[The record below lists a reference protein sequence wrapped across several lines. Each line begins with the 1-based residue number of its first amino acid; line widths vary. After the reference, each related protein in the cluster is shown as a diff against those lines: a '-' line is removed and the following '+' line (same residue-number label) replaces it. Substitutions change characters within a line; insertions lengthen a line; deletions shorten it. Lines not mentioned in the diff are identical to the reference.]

1 MTSLTSTP
9 PASVAPEPAAAPD
22 AGWDEP
28 VGVPPRGTVLL
39 LPGRG
44 ETPRTYG
51 RLGRRLAADAYRVRV
66 LDVDPGNPDGTR
78 ARLRAALADP
88 AVVAPRVLLGSDTG
102 ALAAATLVDE
112 GRSVGIGVGAV
123 ILAGPGAG
131 VAPGDWTDELAAR
144 TSCPTHRRVLAE
156 DPGFDRGALAR
167 RPEPSPWSDRVP
179 RADVPTLVL
188 QGDADPVV
196 PAEEVVAA
204 YEGRPH
210 TQVVLIRDGHHDVL
224 NDVSHRSV
232 AATIVLFLENLR
244 AGADRSPIVRTPVD
258 R

>member
-1 MTSLTSTP
+1 MTSLITP
-9 PASVAPEPAAAPD
+9 ADTTASPD
-22 AGWDEP
+22 LGWDEP
-28 VGVPPRGTVLL
+28 AGIPPRGTIYL

-66 LDVDPGNPDGTR
+66 LDVDPADPGGTGTR
-78 ARLRAALADP
+78 LREALADP
-88 AVVAPRVLLGSDTG
+88 AAVAPRVLLGSDTG
-102 ALAAATLVDE
+102 ALAAAALAGEVGPGGAGVD
-112 GRSVGIGVGAV
+112 AV

-131 VAPGDWTDELAAR
+131 VAPGGWEDELAAR
-144 TSCPTHRRVLAE
+144 TSCPAHRRVLAE

-167 RPEPSPWSDRVP
+167 RPEATAWSGRVP
-179 RADVPTLVL
+179 SADVPTLVL
-188 QGDADPVV
+188 QGDADPVA
-196 PAEEVVAA
+196 PAKEVVAT
-204 YEGRPH
+204 YEGRPR
-210 TQVVLIRDGHHDVL
+210 TRVVLVRDGHHDVL

-244 AGADRSPIVRTPVD
+244 VDDDRSPIVRTPVD